1 MSDGL
6 RAATASSSSEITTA
20 SPLPAV
26 RGIAVTDVAA
36 VAGAGLWVLAALAG
50 GLSTVERA
58 LALAP
63 LVVVPLGIGLAADRG
78 FEGTAGHLLSVA
90 AVTQPVGA
98 ALVLVSLVS
107 TGVTAAVTA
116 AAWLPVTGLM
126 GGAGLVRTRERGLS
140 ASATAPTETLVD
152 AGLAYTAVAAVALV
166 LFHRGIT
173 FWFDPVIVLL
183 TAVHFHF
190 AGFTLPVVAGVTG
203 RYLDSFEGVAR
214 GVAGVV
220 LVGPA
225 LVAVGIS
232 FSPLVEV
239 AAVGAF
245 TLAVAAF
252 GLLVLVRAVPSLGP
266 IPAALVGLSAL
277 ALPVSMLLA
286 LGYGVAAFG
295 GPNPLRLS
303 IGRMA
308 SLHGSLNAYGF
319 ALCGIVGWRLREA
332 TAD

>member
-6 RAATASSSSEITTA
+6 RAATTSGSAETTTA

-26 RGIAVTDVAA
+26 GGIAVTDVATL
-36 VAGAGLWVLAALAG
+36 AGAGLWALAALAG

-78 FEGTAGHLLSVA
+78 FAGTAGHLLSVA

-107 TGVTAAVTA
+107 SGVTATVTA

-126 GGAGLVRTRERGLS
+126 GLAGLVRVRERGLS
-140 ASATAPTETLVD
+140 ASANALTETLVD

-166 LFHRGIT
+166 LFHRGLT
-173 FWFDPVIVLL
+173 FWFDPVIIFL

-190 AGFTLPVVAGVTG
+190 AGFALPVLAGVTG
-203 RYLDSFEGVAR
+203 RHLDGFDGVAR

-239 AAVGAF
+239 VAVGAF

-252 GLLVLVRAVPSLGP
+252 GLLVLVRVIPALGP
-266 IPAALVGLSAL
+266 IPAVLVGISAL
-277 ALPVSMLLA
+277 ALPVSMVLA

-295 GPNPLRLS
+295 GPNPLGLS

-308 SLHGSLNAYGF
+308 SLHGTLNAYGF
-319 ALCGIVGWRLREA
+319 ALCGVLGWRLQRG
-332 TAD
+332 